1 MFKNLFADEPGNGAE
16 TVEIVIGI
24 VCSVGL
30 GAALLSFQGIL
41 RDAISGTG
49 TSISTL
55 FGSLGEGQMTP
66 GGSK

>member
-1 MFKNLFADEPGNGAE
+1 MFKNLFIDEPGNGAE

-41 RDAISGTG
+41 RDAISSTG
-49 TSISTL
+49 TSISNL
-55 FGSLGEGQMTP
+55 FANLGKGVT
-66 GGSK
+66 G

>member
-1 MFKNLFADEPGNGAE
+1 MIKKFFTDEPQNGAE

-41 RDAISGTG
+41 RDAISSTG

-55 FGSLGEGQMTP
+55 FSNLGKGAV
-66 GGSK
+66 S

>member
-1 MFKNLFADEPGNGAE
+1 MFKNFFVDEPGNGAE

-41 RDAISGTG
+41 RDAISSTG
-49 TSISTL
+49 TNISTL
-55 FGSLGEGQMTP
+55 FGSLGSGSMT
-66 GGSK
+66 GTNG